1 MKVSFSHLSLFDF
14 NPLPGDGFYIRYGRI
29 KRTSEPGEG
38 CRVRTYILAIDQGTT
53 GTTAL
58 IVDHDGIIY
67 GRGYAKIT
75 QYYPKP
81 GWVEHDPSEIWEQT
95 VQAVSKAKHAAGIGD
110 ADIAA
115 IGITNQRET
124 TILID
129 KVTGEPI
136 GRAIVWQ
143 CRRTA
148 ERCAQLQAQGA
159 AEIIQAKTGLVID
172 AYFSA
177 TKIQWFLENLSGI
190 RERAERGDVLFCN
203 VDAWLLWKLTN
214 GRVHATDFSNASRTM
229 LFNIN
234 TLDWDDE
241 LLRLF
246 NIPRSMLPD
255 VYPSINIFGYT
266 EDGIPIAGIAGDQQA
281 ALFGQ
286 ACYQPGMTK
295 VTYGTG
301 AFVLM
306 NAGKKPVA
314 ARHGLL
320 TTVACSLDGKAEYA
334 LEGSVFIAGAAI
346 QWLQDLGLIK
356 EAGESEQL
364 AMEIKDTGGVYLVPA
379 FIGLGAPHWDMYA
392 RGTLIGLTRGSGRAQ
407 VVRAAVES
415 IAYQVTDILEAMV
428 VNSGLWLAEVRVDG
442 GVATNNFLA
451 QFQADIAGVEVSRP
465 KMLETTA
472 LGAAYL
478 AGLGIGFW
486 KSGQDV
492 EALREVGQQFTPC
505 MEATERQAL
514 RRGWARALERARG
527 WLIVEE

>member
-1 MKVSFSHLSLFDF
+1 
-14 NPLPGDGFYIRYGRI
+14 
-29 KRTSEPGEG
+29 
-38 CRVRTYILAIDQGTT
+38 VRNCILAIDQGTT
-53 GTTAL
+53 GTTAC
-58 IVDHDGIIY
+58 IVGRDGIMR
-67 GRGYAKIT
+67 GRGYARIS

-81 GWVEHDPSEIWEQT
+81 GWVEHDPSEIWAQT
-95 VQAVSKAKHAAGIGD
+95 LQAISQARYDAGIED
-110 ADIAA
+110 DEIAA

-124 TILID
+124 TILVD
-129 KVTGEPI
+129 RVNGEPV

-148 ERCAQLQAQGA
+148 EKCDQLKAQGIA
-159 AEIIQAKTGLVID
+159 KIIQARTGLVID

-177 TKIQWFLENLSGI
+177 TKIWWLLENLTGI
-190 RERAERGDVLFCN
+190 RKRAERGEILFCN

-246 NIPRSMLPD
+246 DIPRPMLPD
-255 VYPSINIFGYT
+255 VYPSINVFGHT
-266 EDGIPIAGIAGDQQA
+266 DDGIPVAGIAGDQQA

-286 ACYQPGMTK
+286 ACFRPGMTK

-306 NAGKKPVA
+306 NVGKRPVL
-314 ARHGLL
+314 ARDGLL
-320 TTVACSLDGKAEYA
+320 TTLACSPDRKAEYA

-356 EAGESEQL
+356 DAGESEQL
-364 AMEIKDTGGVYLVPA
+364 SMEIKDTGGVYLVPA
-379 FIGLGAPHWDMYA
+379 FVGLGAPHWDMYA
-392 RGTLIGLTRGSGRAQ
+392 RGTLVGLTRGSGKAQ
-407 VVRAAVES
+407 IVRAAVES
-415 IAYQVTDILEAMV
+415 IAYQVTDVLEAMV
-428 VNSGLWLAEVRVDG
+428 ANSGLRLEEIRVDG
-442 GVATNNFLA
+442 GAATNNFLA
-451 QFQADIAGVEVSRP
+451 QFQSDIAGVAVSRP
-465 KMLETTA
+465 KTLETTA

-486 KSGQDV
+486 KSGREI
-492 EALREVGQQFTPC
+492 EALWEVGQQFAPR
-505 MEATERQAL
+505 MEAVERQAL
-514 RRGWARALERARG
+514 RRGWARALERAKG
-527 WLIVEE
+527 WLIVE

>member
-1 MKVSFSHLSLFDF
+1 MKVSFSYLSLSDF
-14 NPLPGDGFYIRYGRI
+14 NPIPSDGFYIRRGKI
-29 KRTSEPGEG
+29 KRTSQPREG
-38 CRVRTYILAIDQGTT
+38 CRVRTYILVIDQGTT
-53 GTTAL
+53 GTTTL
-58 IVDHDGIIY
+58 IVDRDGIIR

-81 GWVEHDPSEIWEQT
+81 GWVEHNPSEIWEQT
-95 VQAVSKAKHAAGIGD
+95 LHAVSKAKHAAGIGD

-124 TILID
+124 TILVD
-129 KVTGEPI
+129 RVTGEPI

-148 ERCAQLQAQGA
+148 DRCDQLKTQGA

-177 TKIQWFLENLSGI
+177 TKIQWLLGNLPGI
-190 RERAERGDVLFCN
+190 RERAERGEILFCN

-266 EDGIPIAGIAGDQQA
+266 EDGIPIAGVAGDQQA

-306 NAGKKPVA
+306 NIGKKPIV

-320 TTVACSLDGKAEYA
+320 TTLACSLDGKAEYA

-346 QWLQDLGLIK
+346 QWLQDLGLIR

-379 FIGLGAPHWDMYA
+379 FVGLGAPHWDMYA
-392 RGTLIGLTRGSGRAQ
+392 RGALVGLTRGSGRAQ

-415 IAYQVTDILEAMV
+415 IAYQVTDVLEAMV
-428 VNSGLWLAEVRVDG
+428 ANSGLRLAEIRVDG
-442 GVATNNFLA
+442 GAATNNFLA

-486 KSGQDV
+486 KSGQEI
-492 EALREVGQQFTPC
+492 EALREVGQRFTPC

-514 RRGWARALERARG
+514 RRGWERALERAKN
-527 WLIVEE
+527 WLIVGE

>member
-1 MKVSFSHLSLFDF
+1 
-14 NPLPGDGFYIRYGRI
+14 
-29 KRTSEPGEG
+29 
-38 CRVRTYILAIDQGTT
+38 VRSNILAIDQGTT

-58 IVDHDGIIY
+58 IVDHDGGIR
-67 GRGYAKIT
+67 GRGYATIT
-75 QYYPKP
+75 QHYPGP
-81 GWVEHDPSEIWEQT
+81 GWVEHDPSEIWSRTLE
-95 VQAVSKAKHAAGIGD
+95 AVSQAKRAAGVEN

-115 IGITNQRET
+115 IGIANQRET
-124 TILID
+124 TILVD
-129 KVTGEPI
+129 KVTAKPV

-148 ERCAQLQAQGA
+148 NMCDELKAQGM
-159 AEIIQAKTGLVID
+159 AETIQARTGLVID

-177 TKIQWFLENLSGI
+177 TKVQWLLENNPGV
-190 RERAERGDVLFCN
+190 RESAERGDILFCN
-203 VDAWLLWKLTN
+203 VDGWLLWKLSD
-214 GRVHATDFSNASRTM
+214 GKVHATDFSNASRTM

-255 VYPSINIFGYT
+255 VHPSSDIFGCT
-266 EDGIPIAGIAGDQQA
+266 DDGIPIAGVAGDQQA

-286 ACYQPGMTK
+286 GCYRPGMTK

-314 ARHGLL
+314 ARNGLL
-320 TTVACSLDGKAEYA
+320 TTLACSLDGKAEYA

-346 QWLQDLGLIK
+346 QWLRDLGLIK
-356 EAGESEQL
+356 EADESQQL

-379 FIGLGAPHWDMYA
+379 FVGLGAPHWDMYA
-392 RGTLIGLTRGSGRAQ
+392 RGTLVGLTRGSGRAE

-415 IAYQVTDILEAMV
+415 IAYQVTDVLEAMV
-428 VNSGLWLAEVRVDG
+428 AGSDLRPGEIRVDG
-442 GVATNNFLA
+442 GSATNDFLA

-465 KMLETTA
+465 RMLETTA

-486 KSGQDV
+486 KSA
-492 EALREVGQQFTPC
+492 EEIETLREVGQRFKPC
-505 MEATERQAL
+505 MGTGQRQAL
-514 RRGWARALERARG
+514 RRGWARALERSRG
-527 WLIVEE
+527 WVVPEE

>member
-1 MKVSFSHLSLFDF
+1 M
-14 NPLPGDGFYIRYGRI
+14 
-29 KRTSEPGEG
+29 
-38 CRVRTYILAIDQGTT
+38 RTYILAIDQGTT

-58 IVDHDGIIY
+58 IVDHDGIIR
-67 GRGYAKIT
+67 GRGYAEIA

-81 GWVEHDPSEIWEQT
+81 GWVEHDPLEIWEQT
-95 VQAVSKAKHAAGIGD
+95 LHAVREAKHAAGIGD
-110 ADIAA
+110 VDIAA

-129 KVTGEPI
+129 RASGQPV

-148 ERCAQLQAQGA
+148 DRCDRLQAQGV
-159 AEIIQAKTGLVID
+159 AEIIRAKTGLVID

-177 TKIQWFLENLSGI
+177 TKIQWLLETLPGI
-190 RERAERGDVLFCN
+190 RERAEHGEILFCN
-203 VDAWLLWKLTN
+203 VDTWLVWKLTN
-214 GRVHATDFSNASRTM
+214 GKVHATDFSNASRTM
-229 LFNIN
+229 LFNLN

-241 LLRLF
+241 LLQLF
-246 NIPRSMLPD
+246 RIPRSMLPS
-255 VYPSINIFGYT
+255 VYPSSNIFGYT
-266 EDGIPIAGIAGDQQA
+266 ESGIPIAGVAGDQQS

-306 NAGKKPVA
+306 NIGKKPVVA
-314 ARHGLL
+314 KHGLL
-320 TTVACSLDGKAEYA
+320 TTLACSIDGRAEYA

-346 QWLQDLGLIK
+346 QWLRELGLIR
-356 EAGESEQL
+356 EAEESEQL
-364 AMEIKDTGGVYLVPA
+364 AVEIKDTGGVYLVPA
-379 FIGLGAPHWDMYA
+379 FVGLGTPHWDMYA
-392 RGTLIGLTRGSGRAQ
+392 RGTLVGLTRGSGRSQ

-415 IAYQVTDILEAMV
+415 IAYQVTDVLEAMV
-428 VNSGLWLAEVRVDG
+428 ANSHLRLVEIRVDG
-442 GVATNNFLA
+442 GAATNDFLA

-465 KMLETTA
+465 EVLETTA

-486 KSGQDV
+486 KSRQEV
-492 EALREVGQQFTPC
+492 ESLREVGKRFTLC
-505 MEATERQAL
+505 MEATQRQVL
-514 RRGWARALERARG
+514 RRGWERALERAKN

>member
-1 MKVSFSHLSLFDF
+1 
-14 NPLPGDGFYIRYGRI
+14 
-29 KRTSEPGEG
+29 
-38 CRVRTYILAIDQGTT
+38 VRTYILAIDQGTT
-53 GTTAL
+53 GTTAI
-58 IVDHDGIIY
+58 IVDHDGVIR
-67 GRGYAKIT
+67 GRGYARIT

-81 GWVEHDPSEIWEQT
+81 GWVEHDPSEIWDQT
-95 VQAVSKAKHAAGIGD
+95 VQAITKAKHAAGIED
-110 ADIAA
+110 TDIAA

-124 TILID
+124 TILVD
-129 KVTGEPI
+129 RATGEPI

-148 ERCAQLQAQGA
+148 DRCDQLQAQGA
-159 AEIIQAKTGLVID
+159 AETIQPKTGLVID

-177 TKIQWFLENLSGI
+177 TKLQWFLENLPGL
-190 RERAERGDVLFCN
+190 RERAERGEILFCN
-203 VDAWLLWKLTN
+203 VDTWLLWKLTD
-214 GRVHATDFSNASRTM
+214 GRVHATDSSNASRTM

-234 TLDWDDE
+234 TMDWDDE
-241 LLRLF
+241 LLGLF
-246 NIPRSMLPD
+246 DIPRPVLPE

-306 NAGKKPVA
+306 HTGKKPIA

-320 TTVACSLDGKAEYA
+320 TTLACSLDSKAEYA

-356 EAGESEQL
+356 EASESEQL
-364 AMEIKDTGGVYLVPA
+364 AMGIEDTGGVYLVPA
-379 FIGLGAPHWDMYA
+379 FVGLGAPHWDMYA

-415 IAYQVTDILEAMV
+415 IAYQVTDVLEAMV
-428 VNSGLWLAEVRVDG
+428 NDSGLSLKEVRVDG
-442 GVATNNFLA
+442 GAATNNFLT

-465 KMLETTA
+465 KILETTA

-478 AGLGIGFW
+478 AGFSIGFW
-486 KSGQDV
+486 KSGQEI
-492 EALREVGQQFTPC
+492 EALRKVGQHFTPY

-514 RRGWARALERARG
+514 RRSWTRALERARG